1 MADWAVEKDGASSCV
16 SAVLLRVKG
25 SALSSLETRKKLAF
39 YYSYSAIKENKRDN

>member
-25 SALSSLETRKKLAF
+25 SALSSLETRYDFCPSMAMGS
-39 YYSYSAIKENKRDN
+39 SY